1 MPAIGLLL
9 PNGRVPDCYPPLT
22 PRCGSISIGM
32 SLTVAQKTNYN
43 GFPKPGELIEI
54 TGAHGLEAADRAILN
69 RLYQLAHEAGNIRRP
84 RRSGKSRSPA
94 CVPRRTRATTA
105 CAPPWSVSCGFRS
118 LSPTST
124 ARARPGRSLTH
135 LFEFFDLSDAESN
148 LSGTLRF
155 GLPRKLRPIIAR
167 SNRWG
172 RIKAEVVCAMSSRY
186 AMALYELIQLRAGMD
201 RCVEV
206 FPIDKFRAL
215 LGVPPDAYERGNNF
229 VQKVIQPAVLEVNG
243 LSDMGVTVEV
253 RGRSTR
259 APIEAIVVAWH
270 RKEGDEFREAL
281 RERERSK
288 LGRSARLR
296 GTVEA
301 ITT

>member
-1 MPAIGLLL
+1 
-9 PNGRVPDCYPPLT
+9 
-22 PRCGSISIGM
+22 M
-32 SLTVAQKTNYN
+32 SLTVAQKSNHS

-69 RLYQLAHEAGNIRRP
+69 RLYQLAHEAGNIAETEAEWEIAFSRLRP
-84 RRSGKSRSPA
+84 SSHESNDRLRASLERLLRVQVAVPYLDNNGESR
-94 CVPRRTRATTA
+94 T
-105 CAPPWSVSCGFRS
+105 
-118 LSPTST
+118 L
-124 ARARPGRSLTH
+124 LTH
-135 LFEFFDLSDAESN
+135 LFEFFDLSDAETSP
-148 LSGTLRF
+148 SGSLRF

-215 LGVPPDAYERGNNF
+215 LGVPPDAYQRGNNL

-243 LSDMGVTVEV
+243 LSDMGVTVEI
-253 RGRSTR
+253 RRRSSR
-259 APIEAIVVAWH
+259 APIEAVVIAWH
-270 RKEGDEFREAL
+270 RKEGDAFREAM

-296 GTVEA
+296 GTVDA
-301 ITT
+301 IAVGSRVTESL